1 MQHKLACRINT
12 KMLGAKL
19 ISSPRI
25 EFFTWLSA
33 GIAATSLAL
42 LIFIPSLNEVNVY
55 AKMVSLIAFIV
66 SLTFSVGS
74 LSILK
79 EMIVFSNESND
90 KATSIHHF
98 VLFVAL
104 LSYLIG
110 FGAYFYSLSPI
121 YMYIFTGAFIVVLI
135 FFKKAQS
142 AIIALNKAN

>member
-1 MQHKLACRINT
+1 M
-12 KMLGAKL
+12 

-79 EMIVFSNESND
+79 EMIVFSNASND

-110 FGAYFYSLSPI
+110 FGAYFYSLFPI
-121 YMYIFTGAFIVVLI
+121 YTYIFTGAFIVVFI
-135 FFKKAQS
+135 FFKRAQN
-142 AIIALNKAN
+142 AIIAPNKQINQDK

>member
-1 MQHKLACRINT
+1 M
-12 KMLGAKL
+12 

-25 EFFTWLSA
+25 EFFTWLST
-33 GIAATSLAL
+33 GVAATSLAL

-55 AKMVSLIAFIV
+55 AKIVSLIAFIV

-79 EMIVFSNESND
+79 EMIVFSNASND
-90 KATSIHHF
+90 KAISIHHF

-121 YMYIFTGAFIVVLI
+121 YTYIFTGAFIVVLI
-135 FFKKAQS
+135 FFKKAQN
-142 AIIALNKAN
+142 AIIAPNKKINQSK

>member
-1 MQHKLACRINT
+1 L
-12 KMLGAKL
+12 
-19 ISSPRI
+19 
-25 EFFTWLSA
+25 FTWLSA

-55 AKMVSLIAFIV
+55 AKMASLIAFIV

-74 LSILK
+74 LFILK
-79 EMIVFSNESND
+79 EMIAFSNSSND

-121 YMYIFTGAFIVVLI
+121 YTYIFTGAFIVVFI
-135 FFKKAQS
+135 FFKRAQN
-142 AIIALNKAN
+142 AIIAPNKQINQDK

>member
-1 MQHKLACRINT
+1 M
-12 KMLGAKL
+12 

-33 GIAATSLAL
+33 GVAATSLAL
-42 LIFIPSLNEVNVY
+42 LIFIPSLSEVNVY

-66 SLTFSVGS
+66 SLTFSFGS

-79 EMIVFSNESND
+79 EMIVLSNTSND

-98 VLFVAL
+98 VLLISL

-121 YMYIFTGAFIVVLI
+121 YTYIFSGAFIVVFI
-135 FFKKAQS
+135 FFKKVQN
-142 AIIALNKAN
+142 AIIAPNKQINQDK

>member
-1 MQHKLACRINT
+1 MRA
-12 KMLGAKL
+12 LGGQL

-25 EFFTWLSA
+25 EFFTWLST
-33 GIAATSLAL
+33 GVAATSLAL
-42 LIFIPSLNEVNVY
+42 LIFIPSLNEVNEY
-55 AKMVSLIAFIV
+55 AKIVSLIAFIV

-79 EMIVFSNESND
+79 EMIVFSNASND

-121 YMYIFTGAFIVVLI
+121 YTYIFTGAFVVVLI
-135 FFKKAQS
+135 FFKKAQN
-142 AIIALNKAN
+142 AIIAPNKKIDQSK